1 MRHKIFVPV
10 CVLLFLLVVSFG
22 KPAFADTPGEG
33 SHSMHDG
40 MKMHEGMDK
49 GDHEGYTHQGHQGHG
64 KWGSHRGMGGHGLD
78 PYKKALMCKT
88 KLNLTAEQVNEL
100 TNQQMEFKKQ
110 RIRNRADM
118 EIAHLDFKK
127 LLSAETLDEAK
138 LQSSAKEMSD
148 MISRQISATFNAQ
161 IAVMKI
167 LTPEQRKKMAESHSD
182 R

>member
-1 MRHKIFVPV
+1 MRHKTFVPV
-10 CVLLFLLVVSFG
+10 YVLSFLLVVLSG
-22 KPAFADTPGEG
+22 KPVFADTPSEG

-40 MKMHEGMDK
+40 MKMHEGMSK
-49 GDHEGYTHQGHQGHG
+49 GGHEGYAHQGHQDHG
-64 KWGSHRGMGGHGLD
+64 KWGSHRGMGGHGFD
-78 PYKKALMCKT
+78 PYKKALICKA
-88 KLNLTAEQVNEL
+88 KLNLTADQVNEL

-118 EIAHLDFKK
+118 EIARLDFKK

-138 LQSSAKEMSD
+138 LQNSAKEMSD
-148 MISRQISATFNAQ
+148 MISKQISATFNAR

-167 LTPEQRKKMAESHSD
+167 LTPEQRKEMAESHSD